1 MTGTFGPL
9 PPPLIFFPL
18 QHVEGEGEGPGFI
31 AAWAPGMAD
40 GGDLAS
46 FSFFRA
52 SGAPPPSMAATHPHG
67 APGWSP
73 WGPGDL
79 EVGGG
84 QASSAPGVVSSSSAS
99 MLCPRECSR
108 PGLGAPGA
116 LSGVLSQ
123 FLDRS

>member
-18 QHVEGEGEGPGFI
+18 QHVEGEGEGLPGFI

-52 SGAPPPSMAATHPHG
+52 SGAPPHPWQPHTHMVHQAGPRG
-67 APGWSP
+67 AQVIW
-73 WGPGDL
+73 
-79 EVGGG
+79 
-84 QASSAPGVVSSSSAS
+84 
-99 MLCPRECSR
+99 R
-108 PGLGAPGA
+108 
-116 LSGVLSQ
+116 
-123 FLDRS
+123 